1 MESLEERIEAFLSR
15 SDGFGDGYGY
25 GYGYGDGDGFGFGS
39 GDGYG
44 DGYGVKS
51 YNRQTVHMIDG
62 VATIITSVVG
72 NTAKGY
78 ILRAMELTQC
88 YFAKCGDYF
97 AHGETR
103 EAAMADAQRKYDDNK
118 PEEERIAD
126 FIGEFP
132 TLDSVVPCSRLFV
145 CHNRLTGS
153 CEMGRREFC
162 RLHGINVESDS
173 MTVAEF
179 IKVTKNEYGGDT
191 IRRLE
196 QEYQSLKNKES

>member
-15 SDGFGDGYGY
+15 SYGSGDGSGDGDGYGY
-25 GYGYGDGDGFGFGS
+25 GSGS
-39 GDGYG
+39 GDGSG
-44 DGYGVKS
+44 SGVKS

-72 NTAKGY
+72 NIAKGY
-78 ILRAMELTQC
+78 ILRAMELRRC
-88 YFAKCGDYF
+88 YIAKCGDYF

-126 FIGEFP
+126 FIRDFP

-162 RLHGINVESDS
+162 RRHGINVESDS

-179 IKVTKNEYGGDT
+179 INITKNEYGGDT

-196 QEYQSLKNKES
+196 QEYQSIKNKES